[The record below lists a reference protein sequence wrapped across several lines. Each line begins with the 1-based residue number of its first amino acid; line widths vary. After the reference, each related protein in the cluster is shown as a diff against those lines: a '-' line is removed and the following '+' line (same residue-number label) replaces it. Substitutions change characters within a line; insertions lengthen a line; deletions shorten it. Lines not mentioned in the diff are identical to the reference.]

1 MKRLEERLA
10 EVQSRISEVQTQMA
24 LLRSKEELLV
34 EMLREAKGE
43 PAAVAPRRRAPRA
56 NVKNAV
62 LDFLGRV
69 GSEGLNAAIAVD
81 MAESEG
87 QALDRGSVSSLL
99 SRLKNEGTVTY
110 IGGLYRLVEYSP
122 TEGAPD
128 LPRAQVH
135 PFRTSGA
142 AS

>member
-10 EVQSRISEVQTQMA
+10 EVQGQMA

-34 EMLREAKGE
+34 EMIREARGE
-43 PAAVAPRRRAPRA
+43 PAAIAPRRRAPRA
-56 NVKNAV
+56 NVKQAV

-69 GSEGLNAAIAVD
+69 GSEGLNASIAVQ

-87 QALDRGSVSSLL
+87 QTLDRGSVSSLL

-110 IGGLYRLVEYSP
+110 IGGLYRLAEYSP

-135 PFRTSGA
+135 PFRTSGV